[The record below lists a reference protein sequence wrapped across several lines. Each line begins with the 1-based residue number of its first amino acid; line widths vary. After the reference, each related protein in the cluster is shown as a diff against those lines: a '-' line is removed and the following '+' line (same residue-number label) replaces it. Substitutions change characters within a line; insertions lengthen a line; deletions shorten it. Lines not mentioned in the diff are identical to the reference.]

1 MMEKIVA
8 LVSLTIYVHYATAFV
23 KDGGSRFFNFKI
35 NISDF
40 KIYDIREQI
49 KENLKRNTSFKQ
61 NGDLVPYPIEVD
73 PDWDKETQIE
83 FIKSFENEK
92 DISDSVDAKKDN
104 LDQQQG
110 RAVGGG
116 DPLKDSSGLVGTSD
130 NKAYGALSNFFISN
144 TCPPLYACRSP
155 TFGNKCCT
163 FKFENGKYYCD
174 YQACYSFF

>member
-1 MMEKIVA
+1 MIKKIVT

-49 KENLKRNTSFKQ
+49 KENLRNTSFEQ
-61 NGDLVPYPIEVD
+61 NGDLVPIEVD

-83 FIKSFENEK
+83 FIKRFENEK
-92 DISDSVDAKKDN
+92 EISDSVEPKKE
-104 LDQQQG
+104 G

-116 DPLKDSSGLVGTSD
+116 DPLKDSSGVVGTSD
-130 NKAYGALSNFFISN
+130 NKAYGALSNLFISN

-155 TFGNKCCT
+155 IFGNKCCT
-163 FKFENGKYYCD
+163 FKFENGKYY
-174 YQACYSFF
+174 